1 MRSASRTS
9 TGCLRVTTSLSTVFR
24 AIIDAH
30 VTASTLTTD
39 AQKAGESAPAY
50 KRVSGQ
56 HSVQKSVGQDG
67 PLIASGRGSGG
78 CVWPD
83 ASAAQPDTVELRVPP
98 SREGIA
104 DKEGEGEEAPHSL
117 VYATSSTCQSKLL

>member
-1 MRSASRTS
+1 M
-9 TGCLRVTTSLSTVFR
+9 GCLRVTTSPSTVFR
-24 AIIDAH
+24 VTIDEH

-78 CVWPD
+78 CVCPD
-83 ASAAQPDTVELRVPP
+83 APAAQPDMVELRVPP
-98 SREGIA
+98 SREGGL
-104 DKEGEGEEAPHSL
+104 DKEGEALHSL
-117 VYATSSTCQSKLL
+117 CNKLGLPK